1 MYEYR
6 VYDLVVFSEGMRPNE
21 CIWIYGATRRG
32 CFTSIESSTCRKDVY
47 DKVQRVDY
55 DKILIFRSDALV
67 FTDSSSKSYI
77 F

>member
-1 MYEYR
+1 M
-6 VYDLVVFSEGMRPNE
+6 
-21 CIWIYGATRRG
+21 
-32 CFTSIESSTCRKDVY
+32 FTSIESSTCRKDVY

-55 DKILIFRSDALV
+55 DKILIFRSDTLV

>member
-1 MYEYR
+1 M
-6 VYDLVVFSEGMRPNE
+6 YDLVVFSEGMRPNE
-21 CIWIYGATRRG
+21 CKWIYVAARRG
-32 CFTSIESSTCRKDVY
+32 CLHPLRVRLFEKDVY